1 MTQAFSERP
10 TGTEVQLMATCLCDA
25 FYADAA
31 MATVEI
37 LEHLGCKVEFPE
49 GQTCCGQP
57 AFNAGDWTA
66 TRRVLR
72 YTRKVFDGEKP
83 ILLPSGSCRAM
94 LGHGAQL
101 AFEKEPD
108 REEQARWSTRAWELC
123 DYIVNALGVTKWPG
137 RYNGRL
143 SLHRSCHTRGSDS
156 YESAVTLLSSIEG
169 VEIAEV
175 GELEQC
181 CGFGGTFS
189 VSFPHISKQM
199 GELKIEHLTEPQPD
213 VIAGL
218 DMACLMH
225 LGGMM
230 DRQGQSTPR
239 LHVAQILKAALE
251 SEKAKV

>member
-1 MTQAFSERP
+1 
-10 TGTEVQLMATCLCDA
+10 MATCLCDA
-25 FYADAA
+25 FYAEAA
-31 MATVEI
+31 MATVEV
-37 LEHLGCKVEFPE
+37 LEYLGCRVEFPE

-57 AFNAGDWTA
+57 AFNAGDWEA

-72 YTRKVFDGEKP
+72 YTRKVFDGDKP

-101 AFEKEPD
+101 AFENEPD
-108 REEQARWSTRAWELC
+108 REEQERWSKRAWEFC
-123 DYIVNALGVTKWPG
+123 DYLVHGLGVTEWPG
-137 RYNGRL
+137 RYEARI

-156 YESAVTLLSSIEG
+156 YESAVRLLSSIDG

-189 VSFPHISKQM
+189 VSFPHISQKM

-230 DRQGQSTPR
+230 KRRKEAIPHV
-239 LHVAQILKAALE
+239 HVAQILRSALE
-251 SEKAKV
+251 NKEEKV